1 VGGTGAGAAD
11 IGVGVVVGAADVGA
25 GAAALGV
32 GVAAGGGVGRPSRE
46 DAMRAPTY
54 LAEIPWLAVYVVGV
68 VALVWLVGDWLERER

>member
-1 VGGTGAGAAD
+1 VVGAAGIGAGVA
-11 IGVGVVVGAADVGA
+11 VGAADVGA
-25 GAAALGV
+25 G
-32 GVAAGGGVGRPSRE
+32 VAVGGGAGRPSRE